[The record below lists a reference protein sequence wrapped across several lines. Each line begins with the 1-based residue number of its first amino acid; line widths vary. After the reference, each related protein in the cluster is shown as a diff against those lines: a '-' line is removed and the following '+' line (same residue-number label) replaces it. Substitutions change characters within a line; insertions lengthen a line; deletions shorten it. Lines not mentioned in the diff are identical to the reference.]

1 MPTDPKALKT
11 MRKRKAHPGYV
22 DMGKKRV
29 VKVKPHT
36 YQPSKAELEAD
47 VSVAVTPE
55 ELAQATMR
63 NVILRE
69 TDDP

>member
-22 DMGKKRV
+22 DLGKKRV

-47 VSVAVTPE
+47 VSLPDVTPE
-55 ELAQATMR
+55 ELALSLR
-63 NVILRE
+63 NVEVVEI
-69 TDDP
+69 P